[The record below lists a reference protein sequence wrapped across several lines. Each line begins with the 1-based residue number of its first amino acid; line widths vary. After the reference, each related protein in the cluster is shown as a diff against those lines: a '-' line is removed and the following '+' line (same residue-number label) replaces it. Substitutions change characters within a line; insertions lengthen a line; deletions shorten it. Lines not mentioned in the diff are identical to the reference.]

1 MGLPSPGWHKG
12 GRESGPK
19 GDGESGYRGPETKPN
34 PAPLRIPDEG
44 TIRGRRRPTGRRLA
58 VEVDLITLV
67 LIGLVGGLITGISPC
82 VLPVLPVIF
91 LSGGAQGA
99 RTPAP
104 ARTAAPDTPTAGP
117 PTVGPPTA
125 SPPAAGPPN
134 AGGPGWRPYL
144 VVAGLALSFSVF
156 TLLGTLVLSALPLPK
171 DIIRWAGLAALVLI
185 GIAMLVP
192 RVQDLLEKP
201 FTWIPQRRVGQE
213 RSGFVLGLALGAVYV
228 PCAGPV
234 LAAITVAGATGR
246 IGIATVAL
254 TVAFA
259 VGTAIP
265 LLAFAL
271 AGRGIAERLRAF
283 RHRQRGIRMVAGLV
297 LIGLAVALTFNVTDA
312 LQRAIPD
319 YTADLNTALGTGNAS
334 KALGSTQQA
343 SLAACANNPALT
355 LQNCGKAPPVS
366 GIQQWFNTPG
376 DSPISLNELKGKVV
390 LVDFW
395 AYSCINC
402 QRAITHVTAWSA
414 DYKADGLVVIGV
426 HTPEYAFAHVPS
438 NVAAGI
444 KRLGIAYPVAL
455 DNNYTTWTNYGNDS
469 WPADY
474 LIDSTGE
481 VRHVSIGEGD
491 YGTTEALIR
500 QLLSAAKPGLT
511 LPPPTQVPDTTPTLT
526 DMTPETYLGSAR
538 EDSYAGAST
547 SGTDTF
553 SFPAALPGSDWAL
566 SGTWSVGSEAL
577 TSGKNAAIELNFEAA
592 DVYLDVGG
600 TGTLTATVDGKTATY
615 RVSGAPDIYTLV
627 HWKTPGQATL
637 RVSLSPGLSAYS
649 FTFG

>member
-1 MGLPSPGWHKG
+1 
-12 GRESGPK
+12 
-19 GDGESGYRGPETKPN
+19 
-34 PAPLRIPDEG
+34 
-44 TIRGRRRPTGRRLA
+44 

-99 RTPAP
+99 RATAP
-104 ARTAAPDTPTAGP
+104 DPAAPG
-117 PTVGPPTA
+117 
-125 SPPAAGPPN
+125 PPAAGSPP
-134 AGGPGWRPYL
+134 AGSPPAGPAPAGSPPAGPSPAGPPAARGPGWRPYL

-201 FTWIPQRRVGQE
+201 FSWIPQRRVGRE

-246 IGIATVAL
+246 IGVATVAL

-271 AGRGIAERLRAF
+271 AGRGVAERVRAF
-283 RHRQRGIRMVAGLV
+283 RHRQRGIRIVAGLV

-319 YTADLNTALGTGNAS
+319 YTAGLNTALGTGNAS
-334 KALGSTQQA
+334 KALGSAQKA
-343 SLAACANNPALT
+343 ALAACANNPALT

-402 QRAITHVTAWSA
+402 QRAITHVTAWYRA
-414 DYKADGLVVIGV
+414 YQADGLVVIGV
-426 HTPEYAFAHVPS
+426 HTPEYAFEHVPS

-444 KRLGIAYPVAL
+444 KRLGITYPVAL

-481 VRHVSIGEGD
+481 VRYVAIGEGN

-500 QLLSAAKPGLT
+500 QLLTAAHPGLR
-511 LPPPTQVPDTTPTLT
+511 LPPPTRVADTTPTSP
-526 DMTPETYLGSAR
+526 DQTPETYLGSERA
-538 EDSYAGAST
+538 DSYAGASG

-553 SFPAALPGSDWAL
+553 SFPTALPGNDWAL
-566 SGTWSVGSEAL
+566 AGTWSVGSEAL

-592 DVYLDVGG
+592 DVYLDIGG
-600 TGTLTATVDGKTATY
+600 TGTITATVDGKTETQ

-637 RVSLSPGLSAYS
+637 RVRLSPGLSAYS